1 MRRRWRDGPPSRN
14 YSLVHD
20 LGLVT
25 DDRIDELEQRLQ
37 RLEEIVAHLVK
48 LTGAMDDYRDSVER
62 LMREHRKLLAD
73 IERRPQRR

>member
-1 MRRRWRDGPPSRN
+1 MTAQPSRN

-20 LGLVT
+20 PGLVT
-25 DDRIDELEQRLQ
+25 ERIDELEQRLQ

-48 LTGAMDDYRDSVER
+48 LTGAMDDYRDSVEQ

-73 IERRPQRR
+73 IERRPRRH

>member
-1 MRRRWRDGPPSRN
+1 MRPSVVTAQPSRN
-14 YSLVHD
+14 HWLVHD

-25 DDRIDELEQRLQ
+25 ERIDELEQRLQ

-48 LTGAMDDYRDSVER
+48 LTGAMDDYRDSVEQ

-73 IERRPQRR
+73 IERRPQRH